1 MIGLLAIVI
10 FAWMIAGAWLA
21 IGASD
26 LLSAVLGLAL
36 VSLGAVG
43 QFFLLQAPDVA
54 LTEAA
59 IGAAAGSFVML
70 MGVRA
75 LGRHE
80 PDPVGPQPVG
90 PHHREGASPR

>member
-1 MIGLLAIVI
+1 MTGLLAILLFV
-10 FAWMIAGAWLA
+10 WMIGGAVLA
-21 IGASD
+21 IRHTD
-26 LLSAVLGLAL
+26 LMQSVIGFSL

-70 MGVRA
+70 MGVRQ
-75 LGRHE
+75 LGRTE
-80 PDPVGPQPVG
+80 EKELQ
-90 PHHREGASPR
+90 

>member
-1 MIGLLAIVI
+1 MIGLLALLL
-10 FAWMIAGAWLA
+10 FAWMIAGAWVA
-21 IGASD
+21 ISQDD
-26 LLSAVLGLAL
+26 LLQSVVGLSL

-59 IGAAAGSFVML
+59 IGVAAGSFVLL
-70 MGVRA
+70 MGVRQ

-80 PDPVGPQPVG
+80 DK
-90 PHHREGASPR
+90 ELK